1 MTEHH
6 SDAERL
12 ARRLDQALPPGETRV
27 PQQSNDPRV
36 NAAIL
41 LARTRPPSLSPETDQ
56 RILGLVMAAHRGHF
70 SDNGARLTLR
80 RRSPVVLRGLLAA
93 CLVVVLLVAGLLPV
107 SAASVPGDLFY
118 PVKQALERVELALA
132 MTDAAQA
139 QAHLRHASRRIAEA
153 RILLDRGQ
161 FDAGVVNAALNSLR
175 VSARKARASGDP
187 GLIDEV
193 QAQTVIV
200 ASEFTGLLQQASARG
215 VSTADLQP
223 VAKSLQM
230 AVSDGTLL
238 LPAPPEPTSPP
249 THTPGPTSQP
259 QAGEP
264 GQQDQPPIAAGS
276 DCAPGDSCQPDSTA
290 TPTLSPTGEGASR
303 QSGAGGGADTPT
315 PPGQQGNPSGNPNAG
330 PGNNS
335 GSPPGSNSGQGNS
348 GNPNAG
354 PGNNSG
360 SPLGSNSGQGNS
372 GNPNAGPGN

>member
-41 LARTRPPSLSPETDQ
+41 LARTRPPALSPETDQ

-335 GSPPGSNSGQGNS
+335 GSPPGSNSGQG
-348 GNPNAG
+348 GG
-354 PGNNSG
+354 K
-360 SPLGSNSGQGNS
+360 GQG
-372 GNPNAGPGN
+372 GNGNT